1 VFSNQEKTMRHSLGK
16 LVGLA
21 AAFGLAVGTFGSSSI
36 ASARASKDGSADKE
50 VAQIDPAAYEQV
62 DSITMLTRP
71 YSWQRIDDDT
81 MIVWSTPFQPYLVE
95 LSFPSHD
102 MRWVEH
108 IGLTQTGAKVYA
120 KFDSVQIRGFR
131 YPIRAI
137 YKMSREEARNLER
150 ST

>member
-1 VFSNQEKTMRHSLGK
+1 MRHSIGK

-21 AAFGLAVGTFGSSSI
+21 AALGLAVGTFGSSSI
-36 ASARASKDGSADKE
+36 ASARASKDGSAAKE

-62 DSITMLTRP
+62 DSMTMLTRP
-71 YSWQRIDDDT
+71 HSWHRIDDDT
-81 MIVWSTPFQPYLVE
+81 MIVWATAFQPYLVE

-108 IGLTQTGAKVYA
+108 IGLTQTGARVYA

-131 YPIRAI
+131 YPIQAI
-137 YKMSREEARNLER
+137 FKMSRDEARNLER